1 MVDLYQFIMKGKR
14 VFSGLL
20 VMFYS
25 LLGVA
30 ASQLPDS
37 LLTFDKAYYYN
48 IVDMPKSLQ
57 IVQTMRKRKMAA
69 AWECDRAEANLWSL
83 DRHYNKALK
92 LYQKVL
98 DNPEAKKSWEEELS
112 TLFLA
117 SYCYEKL
124 SDERHLSKLVLRMR
138 DLAQKHDAKEY
149 LCMTEYVRGRRIYM
163 MGRKEEG
170 YAISLQA
177 AEDMKHMDY
186 RYKNRMLF
194 VFYINITNMYIRDGK
209 YREAWKTLGE
219 TEEIIRQG
227 LNMGVLDATRRA
239 NGMVCASKA
248 RLLAAEGR
256 LEEADSVYALMRA
269 VPYRDIAAEMMVV
282 PYLKMRGK
290 YADILESAQY
300 SRKIIEEDS
309 NELGINM
316 LNVLKDEIDAHV
328 GLNDYELAAERYSA
342 LTKLTDSLHVN
353 NMNYFSKEAREDLQR
368 EHVIARQNL
377 QLSIGISVLIIL
389 VLLMLAAFLHHLL
402 TRKRTKMMMATIDEL
417 MYYRGVVLQNG
428 DRVSVEMGENDAV
441 LHEEKR
447 RFKEMDKRIIKEEL
461 FRSPDFGRDDLM
473 RLMGVDKNAIAPIV
487 QKYAH
492 TNVSGYVKM
501 KRMEYAVALLKE
513 HPELTIAA
521 IADMSGI
528 KSTTTFVNRFKE
540 TYGMAPSDY
549 RASIVDSTPPQ

>member
-1 MVDLYQFIMKGKR
+1 MTCKR
-14 VFSGLL
+14 HFVGIAAI
-20 VMFYS
+20 FYS

-30 ASQLPDS
+30 AAQLPDS

-57 IVQTMRKRKMAA
+57 IVRTMRDRKMAA
-69 AWECDRAEANLWSL
+69 DWELDRAEANLWSL

-92 LYQKVL
+92 LYQRVL
-98 DNPEAKKSWEEELS
+98 DNTEAKKSWEEELS

-138 DLAQKHDAKEY
+138 DLAQEHDAKEY

-239 NGMVCASKA
+239 NGMVCATKA

-290 YADILESAQY
+290 YADILESTQY
-300 SRKIIEEDS
+300 RRKILEEDG
-309 NELGINM
+309 NELGITM
-316 LNVLKDEIDAHV
+316 LNLLKDEIDAHL
-328 GLNDYELAAERYSA
+328 GLYNYEEAAERYSA
-342 LTKLTDSLHVN
+342 LTRLTDSLHIDN
-353 NMNYFSKEAREDLQR
+353 LNYFSKEAREDLSR
-368 EHVIARQNL
+368 EHVIASQNL
-377 QLSIGISVLIIL
+377 QLSIGISVLVIL
-389 VLLMLAAFLHHLL
+389 VLLMLVAFFHHLQ
-402 TRKRTKMMMATIDEL
+402 TRKRTKVMMATIDEL
-417 MYYRGVVLQNG
+417 MYYRDVVLQNG
-428 DRVSVEMGENDAV
+428 DRVPVEMGGNDANT
-441 LHEEKR
+441 HEEKR

-473 RLMGVDKNAIAPIV
+473 RLMGVDKNSIAPIV
-487 QKYAH
+487 HKYAH
-492 TNVSGYVKM
+492 TNVSGYIKM

-521 IADMSGI
+521 IADMCGI
-528 KSTTTFVNRFKE
+528 KSTTTFVNHFRDTFGI
-540 TYGMAPSDY
+540 TPSDY
-549 RASIVDSTPPQ
+549 RASIGETAPPSR

>member
-1 MVDLYQFIMKGKR
+1 MTCKR
-14 VFSGLL
+14 HFVGIAAML
-20 VMFYS
+20 YS

-30 ASQLPDS
+30 AAQLPDS

-57 IVQTMRKRKMAA
+57 IVQTMRDRKMAA
-69 AWECDRAEANLWSL
+69 DWELDRAEANLWSL

-138 DLAQKHDAKEY
+138 DLAQEHDAKEY
-149 LCMTEYVRGRRIYM
+149 LCMTEYIRGRRIYM

-194 VFYINITNMYIRDGK
+194 VFYINITNMYIHDGK

-248 RLLAAEGR
+248 
-256 LEEADSVYALMRA
+256 
-269 VPYRDIAAEMMVV
+269 VV

-290 YADILESAQY
+290 YADILESTQY

-309 NELGINM
+309 NELGMNM
-316 LNVLKDEIDAHV
+316 LRVLKDEIDAHL
-328 GLNDYELAAERYSA
+328 GLNDYELATERYSA

-389 VLLMLAAFLHHLL
+389 VLLMLAAFLHHLQ
-402 TRKRTKMMMATIDEL
+402 TRKRTKMMMATIGEL
-417 MYYRGVVLQNG
+417 MYYRG
-428 DRVSVEMGENDAV
+428 S
-441 LHEEKR
+441 
-447 RFKEMDKRIIKEEL
+447 
-461 FRSPDFGRDDLM
+461 
-473 RLMGVDKNAIAPIV
+473 
-487 QKYAH
+487 
-492 TNVSGYVKM
+492 
-501 KRMEYAVALLKE
+501 
-513 HPELTIAA
+513 
-521 IADMSGI
+521 
-528 KSTTTFVNRFKE
+528 
-540 TYGMAPSDY
+540 
-549 RASIVDSTPPQ
+549 

>member
-1 MVDLYQFIMKGKR
+1 
-14 VFSGLL
+14 
-20 VMFYS
+20 MFYS

-37 LLTFDKAYYYN
+37 LLTFEKAYYYN

-57 IVQTMRKRKMAA
+57 IIQTMRKRKMAA
-69 AWECDRAEANLWSL
+69 EWELDRAEANLWSL
-83 DRHYNKALK
+83 ARYYNKAIK
-92 LYQKVL
+92 LYCKVI
-98 DNPEAKKSWEEELS
+98 DNPEANKSWRDELGN
-112 TLFLA
+112 LFLV

-124 SDERHLSKLVLRMR
+124 NDEHHLPKLVLRMR
-138 DLAQKHDAKEY
+138 ELAEKHQAKEY
-149 LCMTEYVRGRRIYM
+149 LCMAEYLRAKRFYA
-163 MGRKEEG
+163 MGRKDES
-170 YAISLQA
+170 YVIFKQA
-177 AEDMKHMDY
+177 AEDMKHVGY

-194 VFYINITNMYIRDGK
+194 VFNINIANMYVNEGK
-209 YREAWKTLGE
+209 YGDAKQSLREA
-219 TEEIIRQG
+219 EEAIRQG
-227 LNMGVLDATRRA
+227 FNMGVLDVERRA
-239 NGMVCASKA
+239 FGLVCAVKA
-248 RLLAAEGR
+248 RLLAAEGHV
-256 LEEADSVYALMRA
+256 EEADSMYALMRG
-269 VPYRDIAAEMMVV
+269 VPYRDIAAEFLIV
-282 PYLKMRGK
+282 PYLKMRGR

-316 LNVLKDEIDAHV
+316 LRVLKDEVDAHI
-328 GLNDYELAAERYSA
+328 GLNNYEAAAQCYST
-342 LTKLTDSLHVN
+342 LTRLTDSLHVN

-368 EHVIARQNL
+368 EHQIARQNL
-377 QLSIGISVLIIL
+377 LLSIGISVLVIL
-389 VLLMLAAFLHHLL
+389 ILLMVAAFLHHLQ

-417 MYYRGVVLQNG
+417 MYYRDVVLQNG
-428 DRVSVEMGENDAV
+428 DRVSVEMGENEAV

-492 TNVSGYVKM
+492 TNVSGYVTM

-528 KSTTTFVNRFKE
+528 KSTTTFVNRFRE

-549 RASIVDSTPPQ
+549 RASIVDSTPPNR

>member
-1 MVDLYQFIMKGKR
+1 MTCKR
-14 VFSGLL
+14 HFVGIAAML
-20 VMFYS
+20 YS

-30 ASQLPDS
+30 AAQLPDS

-57 IVQTMRKRKMAA
+57 IVQTMRDRKMAA
-69 AWECDRAEANLWSL
+69 DWELDRAEANLWSL

-138 DLAQKHDAKEY
+138 DLAQEHDAKEY
-149 LCMTEYVRGRRIYM
+149 LCMTEYIRGRRIYM

-194 VFYINITNMYIRDGK
+194 VFYINITNMYIHDGK

-290 YADILESAQY
+290 YADILESTQY
-300 SRKIIEEDS
+300 RRKILEEDS
-309 NELGINM
+309 NELGITM
-316 LNVLKDEIDAHV
+316 LNLLKDEIDAHL
-328 GLNDYELAAERYSA
+328 GLYNYEEAAERYSA
-342 LTKLTDSLHVN
+342 LTRLTDSLHIDN
-353 NMNYFSKEAREDLQR
+353 LNYFSREAREDLSR
-368 EHVIARQNL
+368 EHLIASQNL
-377 QLSIGISVLIIL
+377 QLSIGISILIIL
-389 VLLMLAAFLHHLL
+389 ILLMLVAFFHHLQ
-402 TRKRTKMMMATIDEL
+402 TRKRTKVMMATIDEL
-417 MYYRGVVLQNG
+417 MYYRDVVLQNG
-428 DRVSVEMGENDAV
+428 DRVPVEMGGNDANT
-441 LHEEKR
+441 HEEKR

-473 RLMGVDKNAIAPIV
+473 RLMGVDKNSIAPIV
-487 QKYAH
+487 HKYAH
-492 TNVSGYVKM
+492 TNVSGYIKM

-521 IADMSGI
+521 IADMCGI
-528 KSTTTFVNRFKE
+528 KSTTTFVNHFRDTFGI
-540 TYGMAPSDY
+540 TPSDY
-549 RASIVDSTPPQ
+549 RASIGETTPPSR

>member
-1 MVDLYQFIMKGKR
+1 MTGKR

-37 LLTFDKAYYYN
+37 LLTFEKAYYYN
-48 IVDMPKSLQ
+48 VVDMPKSLQ

-69 AWECDRAEANLWSL
+69 EWECDRAEANLWSL
-83 DRHYNKALK
+83 ARYYNKAIK
-92 LYQKVL
+92 LYRKMMG
-98 DNPEAKKSWEEELS
+98 NPEANRKWEDEL
-112 TLFLA
+112 TNLFLV

-124 SDERHLSKLVLRMR
+124 NDERHLSKLVLRMR
-138 DLAQKHDAKEY
+138 EVAEKHQAKEY
-149 LCMTEYVRGRRIYM
+149 LYMAEYIRGKRFYA
-163 MGRKEEG
+163 MGRKDES
-170 YAISLQA
+170 YVIFKQA
-177 AEDMKHMDY
+177 AEDMKHVGY

-194 VFYINITNMYIRDGK
+194 VFNINIANMYINEGK
-209 YREAWKTLGE
+209 YGDAKKSLREA
-219 TEEIIRQG
+219 EEAIRQG
-227 LNMGVLDATRRA
+227 FNMGVLDVERRA
-239 NGMVCASKA
+239 FGLVCAVKA
-248 RLLAAEGR
+248 RLLAAEGHV
-256 LEEADSVYALMRA
+256 EEADSMYALMRG
-269 VPYRDIAAEMMVV
+269 VPYRDIDAEFLIV
-282 PYLKMRGK
+282 PYLKMRGR
-290 YADILESAQY
+290 YTDILESAQY

-309 NELGINM
+309 NELGMNM
-316 LNVLKDEIDAHV
+316 LRVLKDEVDAHI
-328 GLNDYELAAERYSA
+328 GLNNYEAAAQCYST
-342 LTKLTDSLHVN
+342 LTRLTDSLHVN

-389 VLLMLAAFLHHLL
+389 VLLMLAAFLHHLQ

-417 MYYRGVVLQNG
+417 MYYRDVVLQNG
-428 DRVSVEMGENDAV
+428 DRVSVEMGENEAA

-501 KRMEYAVALLKE
+501 KRMEYAVALLKK

-521 IADMSGI
+521 IADMCGI
-528 KSTTTFVNRFKE
+528 KSTTTFVSHFKE

-549 RASIVDSTPPQ
+549 RASIINSASPNK

>member
-1 MVDLYQFIMKGKR
+1 MTGKR

-37 LLTFDKAYYYN
+37 LLTFEKAYYYN
-48 IVDMPKSLQ
+48 VVDMPKSLQ
-57 IVQTMRKRKMAA
+57 IVQTMRKGKMAA
-69 AWECDRAEANLWSL
+69 EWECDRAEANLWSL
-83 DRHYNKALK
+83 ARYYNKAIK
-92 LYQKVL
+92 LYRKMMG
-98 DNPEAKKSWEEELS
+98 NPEANRKWEDEL
-112 TLFLA
+112 TNLFLV

-124 SDERHLSKLVLRMR
+124 NDERHLSKLVLRMR
-138 DLAQKHDAKEY
+138 EVAEKHQAKEY
-149 LCMTEYVRGRRIYM
+149 LCMAEYIRGKRFYA
-163 MGRKEEG
+163 MGRKDES
-170 YAISLQA
+170 YVIFKQA
-177 AEDMKHMDY
+177 AEDMKHVGY

-194 VFYINITNMYIRDGK
+194 VFNINIANMYINEGK
-209 YREAWKTLGE
+209 YGDAKKSLREA
-219 TEEIIRQG
+219 EEAIRQG
-227 LNMGVLDATRRA
+227 FNMGVLDVERRA
-239 NGMVCASKA
+239 FGLVCAVKA
-248 RLLAAEGR
+248 RLLAAEGHV
-256 LEEADSVYALMRA
+256 EEADSMYALMRG
-269 VPYRDIAAEMMVV
+269 VPYRDIDAEFLIV
-282 PYLKMRGK
+282 PYLKMRGR
-290 YADILESAQY
+290 YTDILESAQY

-309 NELGINM
+309 NELGMNM
-316 LNVLKDEIDAHV
+316 LRVLKDEVDAHI
-328 GLNDYELAAERYSA
+328 GLNNYEAAAQCYST
-342 LTKLTDSLHVN
+342 LTRFTDSLHVN

-389 VLLMLAAFLHHLL
+389 ILLMLAAFLHHLQ

-417 MYYRGVVLQNG
+417 MYYRDVVLQNG
-428 DRVSVEMGENDAV
+428 DRVSVEMGENDAA

-528 KSTTTFVNRFKE
+528 KSATTFVNHFKE

-549 RASIVDSTPPQ
+549 RASIVDSTPPIDS

>member
-1 MVDLYQFIMKGKR
+1 MTGKR

-20 VMFYS
+20 VVFYS

-37 LLTFDKAYYYN
+37 LLTFEKAYYYN
-48 IVDMPKSLQ
+48 VVDMPKSLQ

-69 AWECDRAEANLWSL
+69 EWECDRVEANLWSL
-83 DRHYNKALK
+83 ARYYNKAIK
-92 LYQKVL
+92 LYCKVI
-98 DNPEAKKSWEEELS
+98 DNPEANKSWRDELAN
-112 TLFLA
+112 LFLV

-124 SDERHLSKLVLRMR
+124 NDEHHLPKLVLRMR
-138 DLAQKHDAKEY
+138 EVAEKHQAKEY
-149 LCMTEYVRGRRIYM
+149 LCMTEYLRGKRFYA
-163 MGRKEEG
+163 MGRKDEG
-170 YAISLQA
+170 YAIFKQA
-177 AEDMKHMDY
+177 AEDMKHVGY

-194 VFYINITNMYIRDGK
+194 IFNINLANIYISDGK
-209 YREAWKTLGE
+209 YLEARQSLAE
-219 TEEIIRQG
+219 AEEASRQG
-227 LNMGVLDATRRA
+227 FNMGVLDVERRA
-239 NGMVCASKA
+239 FGLVCAVKA
-248 RLLAAEGR
+248 RILAAEGHV
-256 LEEADSVYALMRA
+256 EEADSMYALMRG
-269 VPYRDIAAEMMVV
+269 VPYRDVAAEFLIV
-282 PYLKMRGK
+282 PYLKMRGR

-309 NELGINM
+309 NEIDINM
-316 LNVLKDEIDAHV
+316 LRVLKDEIDGHL
-328 GLNDYELAAERYSA
+328 GLNDYVSATECYSA
-342 LTKLTDSLHVN
+342 LTKLTDSLHVDN
-353 NMNYFSKEAREDLQR
+353 LNYFSKEAREDLRR
-368 EHVIARQNL
+368 EHLIASQNL

-389 VLLMLAAFLHHLL
+389 IILIFAAFLHHLQ
-402 TRKRTKMMMATIDEL
+402 TRKRTKVMMATIDEL
-417 MYYRGVVLQNG
+417 MYYRDVVLQNG
-428 DRVSVEMGENDAV
+428 DRVSVEMGENEAA

-501 KRMEYAVALLKE
+501 KRMEYAVALLKK

-521 IADMSGI
+521 IADMCGI
-528 KSTTTFVNRFKE
+528 KSTTTFVSHFKE

-549 RASIVDSTPPQ
+549 RASIVNSASPNK

>member
-1 MVDLYQFIMKGKR
+1 MKGKR

-69 AWECDRAEANLWSL
+69 EWECDRAEANLWSL
-83 DRHYNKALK
+83 ARHYNKALK

-290 YADILESAQY
+290 YADILESTQY

-309 NELGINM
+309 NELGMNM
-316 LNVLKDEIDAHV
+316 LRVLKDEIDAHL
-328 GLNDYELAAERYSA
+328 GLNDYELATERYSA

-389 VLLMLAAFLHHLL
+389 VLLMLAAFLHHLQ

-417 MYYRGVVLQNG
+417 MSHV
-428 DRVSVEMGENDAV
+428 
-441 LHEEKR
+441 EKR

-528 KSTTTFVNRFKE
+528 KSATTFVNHFKE

>member
-1 MVDLYQFIMKGKR
+1 MTCKR
-14 VFSGLL
+14 HFVGIAAML
-20 VMFYS
+20 YS

-30 ASQLPDS
+30 AAQLPDS

-57 IVQTMRKRKMAA
+57 IVQTMRDRKMAA
-69 AWECDRAEANLWSL
+69 DWELDRAEANLWSL

-138 DLAQKHDAKEY
+138 DLAQEHDAKEY
-149 LCMTEYVRGRRIYM
+149 LCMTEYIRGRRIYM

-194 VFYINITNMYIRDGK
+194 VFYINITNMYIHDGK

-269 VPYRDIAAEMMVV
+269 VPYRDIGAEMMVV

-290 YADILESAQY
+290 YADILESTQY
-300 SRKIIEEDS
+300 RRKILEEDS
-309 NELGINM
+309 NELGITM
-316 LNVLKDEIDAHV
+316 LNLLKDEIDAHL
-328 GLNDYELAAERYSA
+328 GLYNYEEAAERYSA
-342 LTKLTDSLHVN
+342 LTRLTDSLHIDN
-353 NMNYFSKEAREDLQR
+353 LNYFSREAREDLSR
-368 EHVIARQNL
+368 EHLIASQNL
-377 QLSIGISVLIIL
+377 QLSIGISILIIL
-389 VLLMLAAFLHHLL
+389 ILLMLVAFFHHLQ
-402 TRKRTKMMMATIDEL
+402 TRKRTKVMMATIDEL
-417 MYYRGVVLQNG
+417 MYYRDVVLQNG
-428 DRVSVEMGENDAV
+428 DRVPVEMGGNDANT
-441 LHEEKR
+441 HEEKR

-473 RLMGVDKNAIAPIV
+473 RLMGVDKNSIAPIV
-487 QKYAH
+487 HKYAH
-492 TNVSGYVKM
+492 TNVSGYIKM

-521 IADMSGI
+521 IADMCGI
-528 KSTTTFVNRFKE
+528 KSTTTFVNHFRDTFGI
-540 TYGMAPSDY
+540 TPSDY
-549 RASIVDSTPPQ
+549 RASIGETTPPSR

>member
-1 MVDLYQFIMKGKR
+1 
-14 VFSGLL
+14 
-20 VMFYS
+20 MFYS

-48 IVDMPKSLQ
+48 VVDMPKSLQ

-69 AWECDRAEANLWSL
+69 EWECDRAEANLWSL
-83 DRHYNKALK
+83 ARYYNKAIK
-92 LYQKVL
+92 LYRKMMG
-98 DNPEAKKSWEEELS
+98 NPEANRKWEDEL
-112 TLFLA
+112 TNLFLV

-124 SDERHLSKLVLRMR
+124 NDERHLSKLVLRMR
-138 DLAQKHDAKEY
+138 EVAEKHQAKEY
-149 LCMTEYVRGRRIYM
+149 LCMAEYIRGKRFYA
-163 MGRKEEG
+163 MGRKDES
-170 YAISLQA
+170 YVIFKQA
-177 AEDMKHMDY
+177 AEDMKHVGY

-194 VFYINITNMYIRDGK
+194 VFNINIANMYINEGK
-209 YREAWKTLGE
+209 YGDAKKSLREA
-219 TEEIIRQG
+219 EEAIRQG
-227 LNMGVLDATRRA
+227 FNMGVLDVERRA
-239 NGMVCASKA
+239 FGLVCAVKA
-248 RLLAAEGR
+248 RLLAAEGHV
-256 LEEADSVYALMRA
+256 EEADSMYALMRG
-269 VPYRDIAAEMMVV
+269 VPYRDIAAEFLIV
-282 PYLKMRGK
+282 PYLKMRGR

-309 NELGINM
+309 NELGMNM
-316 LNVLKDEIDAHV
+316 LRVLKDEVDAHI
-328 GLNDYELAAERYSA
+328 GLNNYEAAAQCYST
-342 LTKLTDSLHVN
+342 LTRLTDSLHVN
-353 NMNYFSKEAREDLQR
+353 NMNYFSKEARENLQR

-389 VLLMLAAFLHHLL
+389 VLLMLAAFLHHLQ

-417 MYYRGVVLQNG
+417 MYYRDVVLQNG
-428 DRVSVEMGENDAV
+428 DRVSVEMGVNEEV

-501 KRMEYAVALLKE
+501 KRMEYAVALLKK

-521 IADMSGI
+521 IADMCGI
-528 KSTTTFVNRFKE
+528 KSTTTFVSHFKE

-549 RASIVDSTPPQ
+549 RDSIVDSTPPNR

>member
-1 MVDLYQFIMKGKR
+1 MKGKR

-69 AWECDRAEANLWSL
+69 EWECDRAEANLWSL
-83 DRHYNKALK
+83 ARHYNKALK

-98 DNPEAKKSWEEELS
+98 DKQETKKSWEEELS

-300 SRKIIEEDS
+300 SR
-309 NELGINM
+309 
-316 LNVLKDEIDAHV
+316 
-328 GLNDYELAAERYSA
+328 GLNDYELATERYSA

-389 VLLMLAAFLHHLL
+389 VLLMLAAFLHHLQ

-428 DRVSVEMGENDAV
+428 DRVHVEMGEKDAAS
-441 LHEEKR
+441 HEEKR

-528 KSTTTFVNRFKE
+528 KSATTFVNHFKE

>member
-1 MVDLYQFIMKGKR
+1 MIGKR
-14 VFSGLL
+14 VILGLL
-20 VMFYS
+20 AMFYS

-30 ASQLPDS
+30 AAQLPDS

-57 IVQTMRKRKMAA
+57 IVRTMRDRKMAA
-69 AWECDRAEANLWSL
+69 DWELDRAEANLWSL

-98 DNPEAKKSWEEELS
+98 DNPEAKKSWKEELS

-138 DLAQKHDAKEY
+138 DLAQEHDAKEY

-177 AEDMKHMDY
+177 AV
-186 RYKNRMLF
+186 F
-194 VFYINITNMYIRDGK
+194 VFYINITNMYIHDGK

-219 TEEIIRQG
+219 TEEIIRRG

-256 LEEADSVYALMRA
+256 VEEADSVYALMRG

-282 PYLKMRGK
+282 PYLKMRGR
-290 YADILESAQY
+290 YADILESTQY
-300 SRKIIEEDS
+300 SRKFIAEDS

-316 LNVLKDEIDAHV
+316 LNVLKDEIGAHL
-328 GLNDYELAAERYSA
+328 GLKDYESATECYSA
-342 LTKLTDSLHVN
+342 LTKLMDSLHVN
-353 NMNYFSKEAREDLQR
+353 NMNYFSKEAREDLSR
-368 EHVIARQNL
+368 EHVIASQHL
-377 QLSIGISVLIIL
+377 QLSVGISVLIIL
-389 VLLMLAAFLHHLL
+389 IILIFAAFLHHLQ
-402 TRKRTKMMMATIDEL
+402 TRKRTKVMMATIDEL
-417 MYYRGVVLQNG
+417 MYYRDVVLQNS
-428 DRVSVEMGENDAV
+428 DRVPVEMGGNDANT
-441 LHEEKR
+441 HEEKR

-492 TNVSGYVKM
+492 TNVSGYIKM
-501 KRMEYAVALLKE
+501 KRMEYAVSLLKE

-521 IADMSGI
+521 IADMSGV
-528 KSTTTFVNRFKE
+528 KSVTTFVNHFKE
-540 TYGMAPSDY
+540 TYGITPSDY
-549 RASIVDSTPPQ
+549 RASIANSTSPNRVKL

>member
-1 MVDLYQFIMKGKR
+1 MTGKR

-20 VMFYS
+20 AMFYS

-69 AWECDRAEANLWSL
+69 EWECDRAEANLWSL
-83 DRHYNKALK
+83 ARYYNKAIG
-92 LYQKVL
+92 LYCKVI
-98 DNPEAKKSWEEELS
+98 DNPEANKSWRDEL
-112 TLFLA
+112 TNLFLV

-124 SDERHLSKLVLRMR
+124 NDERHLFKLVLRMR
-138 DLAQKHDAKEY
+138 ELAEKHQAKEY
-149 LCMTEYVRGRRIYM
+149 LCMAEYIRGKRFYA
-163 MGRKEEG
+163 MGRKDES
-170 YAISLQA
+170 YVIFKQA
-177 AEDMKHMDY
+177 AEDMKHVGY

-194 VFYINITNMYIRDGK
+194 VFNINIANMYINEGK
-209 YREAWKTLGE
+209 YGDAKKSLREA
-219 TEEIIRQG
+219 EEAIRQG
-227 LNMGVLDATRRA
+227 FNMGVLDVERRA
-239 NGMVCASKA
+239 FGLVCAVKA
-248 RLLAAEGR
+248 RLLAAEGHV
-256 LEEADSVYALMRA
+256 EEADSMYALMRGA
-269 VPYRDIAAEMMVV
+269 PYRDIAAEMMIV
-282 PYLKMRGK
+282 PYLKMRGR

-316 LNVLKDEIDAHV
+316 LRVLKDEVDAHI
-328 GLNDYELAAERYSA
+328 GLNNYEAAAQCYST
-342 LTKLTDSLHVN
+342 LTRLTDSLHVN

-389 VLLMLAAFLHHLL
+389 VLLMLAAFLHHLQ

-417 MYYRGVVLQNG
+417 MYYRDIVLQNG

-528 KSTTTFVNRFKE
+528 KSATTFVNHFKE

-549 RASIVDSTPPQ
+549 RASIVDSTPPNR

>member
-1 MVDLYQFIMKGKR
+1 MTCKR
-14 VFSGLL
+14 HFVGIAAML
-20 VMFYS
+20 YS

-30 ASQLPDS
+30 AAQLPDS

-57 IVQTMRKRKMAA
+57 IVQTMRDRKMAA
-69 AWECDRAEANLWSL
+69 DWELDRAEANLWSL

-98 DNPEAKKSWEEELS
+98 NNPEANKSWEEELS

-194 VFYINITNMYIRDGK
+194 VFYINITNMYINDGK

-227 LNMGVLDATRRA
+227 LNMGVLDANRRA
-239 NGMVCASKA
+239 LGVVFACKA
-248 RLLAAEGR
+248 RLLAAEGHV
-256 LEEADSVYALMRA
+256 EEADSVYALMRS

-282 PYLKMRGK
+282 PYLKMRGRH
-290 YADILESAQY
+290 ADILESTQY
-300 SRKIIEEDS
+300 SRKFIAEDS
-309 NELGINM
+309 DELGINM
-316 LNVLKDEIDAHV
+316 LNVLKDEIDAHL
-328 GLNDYELAAERYSA
+328 GLNDYESATECYSA
-342 LTKLTDSLHVN
+342 LTKITDSLHVN
-353 NMNYFSKEAREDLQR
+353 NMNYFSKEAREDLSR

-377 QLSIGISVLIIL
+377 QLSIGISVLVIL
-389 VLLMLAAFLHHLL
+389 ILLMLVAFFHHLL

-417 MYYRGVVLQNG
+417 MYYRDVVLQNG
-428 DRVSVEMGENDAV
+428 DRVPVEMGGNDANT
-441 LHEEKR
+441 HEEKR

-473 RLMGVDKNAIAPIV
+473 RLMGVDKNSIAPIV
-487 QKYAH
+487 HKYAH
-492 TNVSGYVKM
+492 TNVSGYIKM
-501 KRMEYAVALLKE
+501 KRMEYAVTLLKG

-521 IADMSGI
+521 IADMCGI
-528 KSTTTFVNRFKE
+528 KSTTTFVNHFRDTFGI
-540 TYGMAPSDY
+540 TPSDY
-549 RASIVDSTPPQ
+549 RASIGETAPPSR

>member
-1 MVDLYQFIMKGKR
+1 
-14 VFSGLL
+14 
-20 VMFYS
+20 
-25 LLGVA
+25 
-30 ASQLPDS
+30 
-37 LLTFDKAYYYN
+37 
-48 IVDMPKSLQ
+48 MPKSLQ

-69 AWECDRAEANLWSL
+69 EWECDRAEANLWSL
-83 DRHYNKALK
+83 ARYYNKAIK
-92 LYQKVL
+92 LYRKMMG
-98 DNPEAKKSWEEELS
+98 NPEANRKWEDEL
-112 TLFLA
+112 TNLFLV

-124 SDERHLSKLVLRMR
+124 NDERHLFKLVLRMR
-138 DLAQKHDAKEY
+138 EVAEKHQAKEY
-149 LCMTEYVRGRRIYM
+149 LCMAEYIRGKRFYA
-163 MGRKEEG
+163 MGRKDES
-170 YAISLQA
+170 YVIFKQA
-177 AEDMKHMDY
+177 AEDMKHVGY

-194 VFYINITNMYIRDGK
+194 VFNINIANMYINEGK
-209 YREAWKTLGE
+209 YGDAKKSLREA
-219 TEEIIRQG
+219 EEAIRQG
-227 LNMGVLDATRRA
+227 FNMGVLDVERRA
-239 NGMVCASKA
+239 FGLVCAVKA
-248 RLLAAEGR
+248 RLLAAEGHM
-256 LEEADSVYALMRA
+256 EEADSMYALMRG
-269 VPYRDIAAEMMVV
+269 VPYRDIAAEFLIV
-282 PYLKMRGK
+282 PYLKMRGR

-309 NELGINM
+309 NELGMNM
-316 LNVLKDEIDAHV
+316 LRVLKDEVDAHI
-328 GLNDYELAAERYSA
+328 GLNNYEAAAQCYST
-342 LTKLTDSLHVN
+342 LTRLTDSLHVN

-389 VLLMLAAFLHHLL
+389 VLLMLAAFLHHLQ

-417 MYYRGVVLQNG
+417 MYYRDIVLQNG

-549 RASIVDSTPPQ
+549 RASIVDSTPPNR

>member
-1 MVDLYQFIMKGKR
+1 MTCKR
-14 VFSGLL
+14 HFVGIAAML
-20 VMFYS
+20 YS

-30 ASQLPDS
+30 AAQLPDS

-57 IVQTMRKRKMAA
+57 IVQTMRDRKMAA
-69 AWECDRAEANLWSL
+69 DWELDRAEANLWSL

-138 DLAQKHDAKEY
+138 DLAQEHDAKEY
-149 LCMTEYVRGRRIYM
+149 LCMTEYIRGRRIYM

-194 VFYINITNMYIRDGK
+194 VFYINITNMYIHDGK

-269 VPYRDIAAEMMVV
+269 VPYRDIGAEMMVV

-290 YADILESAQY
+290 YADILESTQY
-300 SRKIIEEDS
+300 RRKILEEDS
-309 NELGINM
+309 NELGITM
-316 LNVLKDEIDAHV
+316 LNLLKDEIDARL
-328 GLNDYELAAERYSA
+328 GLYNYEEAAERYSA
-342 LTKLTDSLHVN
+342 LTRLTDSLHIDN
-353 NMNYFSKEAREDLQR
+353 LNYFSREAREDLSR
-368 EHVIARQNL
+368 EHLIASQNL
-377 QLSIGISVLIIL
+377 QLSIGISILIIL
-389 VLLMLAAFLHHLL
+389 ILLMLVAFFHHLQ
-402 TRKRTKMMMATIDEL
+402 TRKRTKVMMATIDEL
-417 MYYRGVVLQNG
+417 MYYRDVVLQNG
-428 DRVSVEMGENDAV
+428 DRVPVEMGGNDANT
-441 LHEEKR
+441 HEEKR

-473 RLMGVDKNAIAPIV
+473 RLMGVDKNSIAPIV
-487 QKYAH
+487 HKYAH
-492 TNVSGYVKM
+492 TNVSGYIKM

-521 IADMSGI
+521 IADMCGI
-528 KSTTTFVNRFKE
+528 KSTTTFVNHFRDTFGI
-540 TYGMAPSDY
+540 TPSDY
-549 RASIVDSTPPQ
+549 RASIGETTPPSR

>member
-1 MVDLYQFIMKGKR
+1 MTGKR

-83 DRHYNKALK
+83 ARYYNKAIG
-92 LYQKVL
+92 LYCKVI
-98 DNPEAKKSWEEELS
+98 DNPEANKSWRDEL
-112 TLFLA
+112 TNLFLV

-124 SDERHLSKLVLRMR
+124 NDERHLSKLVLRMR
-138 DLAQKHDAKEY
+138 EVAEKHHAKEY
-149 LCMTEYVRGRRIYM
+149 LCMAEYIRGKRFYA
-163 MGRKEEG
+163 MGRKDEG
-170 YAISLQA
+170 YAIFKQA
-177 AEDMKHMDY
+177 AEDMKHVGY

-194 VFYINITNMYIRDGK
+194 IFNINLANIYISDGK
-209 YREAWKTLGE
+209 YLEARQSLAEAEETSRLGF
-219 TEEIIRQG
+219 Q
-227 LNMGVLDATRRA
+227 MGVLDVERRA
-239 NGMVCASKA
+239 FGLVCAVKA
-248 RLLAAEGR
+248 RLLAAEGHV
-256 LEEADSVYALMRA
+256 EEADSMYALMRG
-269 VPYRDIAAEMMVV
+269 VPYRDIAAEFLIV
-282 PYLKMRGK
+282 PYLKMRGR

-316 LNVLKDEIDAHV
+316 LRVLKDEVDAHI
-328 GLNDYELAAERYSA
+328 GLNNYEAAAQCYST
-342 LTKLTDSLHVN
+342 LTRLTDSLHVN

-389 VLLMLAAFLHHLL
+389 VLLMLAAFLHHLQ

-417 MYYRGVVLQNG
+417 MYYRDVVLQNG
-428 DRVSVEMGENDAV
+428 DRVSVEMGENEAA

-501 KRMEYAVALLKE
+501 KRMEYAVALLKK

-521 IADMSGI
+521 IADMCGI
-528 KSTTTFVNRFKE
+528 KSTTTFVSHFKE

>member
-1 MVDLYQFIMKGKR
+1 
-14 VFSGLL
+14 
-20 VMFYS
+20 
-25 LLGVA
+25 
-30 ASQLPDS
+30 
-37 LLTFDKAYYYN
+37 
-48 IVDMPKSLQ
+48 
-57 IVQTMRKRKMAA
+57 
-69 AWECDRAEANLWSL
+69 
-83 DRHYNKALK
+83 
-92 LYQKVL
+92 
-98 DNPEAKKSWEEELS
+98 
-112 TLFLA
+112 
-117 SYCYEKL
+117 
-124 SDERHLSKLVLRMR
+124 
-138 DLAQKHDAKEY
+138 
-149 LCMTEYVRGRRIYM
+149 
-163 MGRKEEG
+163 
-170 YAISLQA
+170 
-177 AEDMKHMDY
+177 
-186 RYKNRMLF
+186 
-194 VFYINITNMYIRDGK
+194 
-209 YREAWKTLGE
+209 
-219 TEEIIRQG
+219 
-227 LNMGVLDATRRA
+227 
-239 NGMVCASKA
+239 
-248 RLLAAEGR
+248 
-256 LEEADSVYALMRA
+256 
-269 VPYRDIAAEMMVV
+269 
-282 PYLKMRGK
+282 
-290 YADILESAQY
+290 
-300 SRKIIEEDS
+300 
-309 NELGINM
+309 M
-316 LNVLKDEIDAHV
+316 LNVLKDEIDAHL
-328 GLNDYELAAERYSA
+328 GLNDYELATERYSA

-521 IADMSGI
+521 IADMCGI

-540 TYGMAPSDY
+540 TYGMAPCDY
-549 RASIVDSTPPQ
+549 RASIVDSAPPQ

>member
-1 MVDLYQFIMKGKR
+1 MTCKR
-14 VFSGLL
+14 HFVGFAAML
-20 VMFYS
+20 YS

-30 ASQLPDS
+30 AAQLPDS

-57 IVQTMRKRKMAA
+57 IVQTMRDRKMAA
-69 AWECDRAEANLWSL
+69 DWELDRAEANLWSL

-98 DNPEAKKSWEEELS
+98 DNPEANKSWEEELS

-138 DLAQKHDAKEY
+138 DLAQEHDAKEY

-239 NGMVCASKA
+239 NGMVCATKA

-290 YADILESAQY
+290 YADILESTQY
-300 SRKIIEEDS
+300 RRKILEEDS
-309 NELGINM
+309 NELGITM
-316 LNVLKDEIDAHV
+316 LNLLKDEIDAHL
-328 GLNDYELAAERYSA
+328 GLYNYEEATERYSA
-342 LTKLTDSLHVN
+342 LTRLTDSLHVDN
-353 NMNYFSKEAREDLQR
+353 LNYFSKEAREDLSR
-368 EHVIARQNL
+368 EHLIASQNL
-377 QLSIGISVLIIL
+377 QLSIGISILIIL
-389 VLLMLAAFLHHLL
+389 ILLMLVAFFHHLL
-402 TRKRTKMMMATIDEL
+402 TRKRTKVMMATIDEL
-417 MYYRGVVLQNG
+417 MYYRDVVLQNG
-428 DRVSVEMGENDAV
+428 DRVPVEMGGNDANT
-441 LHEEKR
+441 HEEKR

-473 RLMGVDKNAIAPIV
+473 RLMGVDKNSIAPIV
-487 QKYAH
+487 HKYAH
-492 TNVSGYVKM
+492 TNVSGYIKM

-521 IADMSGI
+521 IADMCGI
-528 KSTTTFVNRFKE
+528 KSTTTFVNHFRDTFGI
-540 TYGMAPSDY
+540 TPSDY
-549 RASIVDSTPPQ
+549 RASIGETTPPQ

>member
-1 MVDLYQFIMKGKR
+1 MTGKR

-37 LLTFDKAYYYN
+37 LLTFEKAYYYN
-48 IVDMPKSLQ
+48 VVDMPKSLQ

-69 AWECDRAEANLWSL
+69 EWECDRAEANLWSL
-83 DRHYNKALK
+83 VRYYNKAIK
-92 LYQKVL
+92 LYRKMMG
-98 DNPEAKKSWEEELS
+98 NPEANRKWEDELAN
-112 TLFLA
+112 LFLV

-124 SDERHLSKLVLRMR
+124 NDERHLSKLVLRMR
-138 DLAQKHDAKEY
+138 EVAEKHQAKEY
-149 LCMTEYVRGRRIYM
+149 LCMAEYIRGKRFYA
-163 MGRKEEG
+163 MGRKDES
-170 YAISLQA
+170 YVIFKQA
-177 AEDMKHMDY
+177 AEDMKHVGY

-194 VFYINITNMYIRDGK
+194 VFNINIANMYINEGK
-209 YREAWKTLGE
+209 YGDAKKSLREA
-219 TEEIIRQG
+219 EEAIRQG
-227 LNMGVLDATRRA
+227 FNMGVLDVERRA
-239 NGMVCASKA
+239 FGLVCAVKA
-248 RLLAAEGR
+248 RLLAAEGHV
-256 LEEADSVYALMRA
+256 EEADSVYALMRG
-269 VPYRDIAAEMMVV
+269 VPYRDFAAEMMIV
-282 PYLKMRGK
+282 PYLKMRGR

-316 LNVLKDEIDAHV
+316 LRVLKDEVDAHI
-328 GLNDYELAAERYSA
+328 GLNNYEAAARCYST
-342 LTKLTDSLHVN
+342 LTRLTDSLHVN

-389 VLLMLAAFLHHLL
+389 ILLMLAAFLHHLQ

-428 DRVSVEMGENDAV
+428 DRVHVEMGEKDAATHV
-441 LHEEKR
+441 EKR

-513 HPELTIAA
+513 HRELTIAA

-528 KSTTTFVNRFKE
+528 KSATTFVNHFKE